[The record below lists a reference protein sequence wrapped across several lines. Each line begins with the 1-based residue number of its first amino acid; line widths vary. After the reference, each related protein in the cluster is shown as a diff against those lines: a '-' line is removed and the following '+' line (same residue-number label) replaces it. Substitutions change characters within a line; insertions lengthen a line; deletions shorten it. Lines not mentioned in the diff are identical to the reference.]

1 MSKAPQ
7 EPHKAKSE
15 YSIHAVENALDLL
28 DAICEEGGEARV
40 SQLSQ
45 RTGMSKANVFRL
57 LATFEGRGFVERSED
72 SLKYRLG
79 LSACEMGQKIL
90 ARMGVLRKARPAMS
104 RLMRQCNESVY
115 FVVRRND
122 YVLMLDMVDTTQQ
135 VKITPLVGQRFPLV
149 TAPGRVFLAY
159 EETGGRKRA
168 DLPAGVAMTVAE
180 REALRGC
187 GVCVDQE
194 SFGEGVT
201 CLAMPL
207 FNGKGEVVAALAV
220 LGPTFRMSAE
230 RVENEL
236 LTQLREAGT
245 AISAGLGYLGD
256 HMKNNRGVEH
266 QQQVSVCS

>member
-1 MSKAPQ
+1 MSRTPQVSDRPKADYAV
-7 EPHKAKSE
+7 HS
-15 YSIHAVENALDLL
+15 VENALDLL

-45 RTGMSKANVFRL
+45 RTGMSKTSVFRL

-135 VKITPLVGQRFPLV
+135 VKITPLVGQRFPL
-149 TAPGRVFLAY
+149 TTGPGRIFRAF
-159 EETGGRKRA
+159 ENEGGRKRVDPPGA
-168 DLPAGVAMTVAE
+168 LALAPVE
-180 REALRGC
+180 REAIRDSGICL
-187 GVCVDQE
+187 DQE
-194 SFGEGVT
+194 GFGDGVT
-201 CLAMPL
+201 CVAMPL
-207 FNGKGEVVAALAV
+207 FNAKTEVVAALAV
-220 LGPTFRMSAE
+220 LGPTFRMPTTRIE
-230 RVENEL
+230 GEFLV
-236 LTQLREAGT
+236 QLREAGAT
-245 AISAGLGYLGD
+245 ISAGLGYLGD
-256 HMKNNRGVEH
+256 GFWRNR
-266 QQQVSVCS
+266 VS

>member
-1 MSKAPQ
+1 MSKAPR

-104 RLMRQCNESVY
+104 RLMRQFNESVY
-115 FVVRRND
+115 FLVRRND

-135 VKITPLVGQRFPLV
+135 VKITPLVGQRFPL
-149 TAPGRVFLAY
+149 TTGPGRVFLAFDND
-159 EETGGRKRA
+159 GGRKRA
-168 DLPAGVAMTVAE
+168 DLPAGVAMTAAE
-180 REALRGC
+180 REVLRGC
-187 GVCVDQE
+187 GVCIDQE

-230 RVENEL
+230 RVEGEL
-236 LTQLREAGT
+236 LGQLREAGT

-256 HMKNNRGVEH
+256 HLRRNGVL
-266 QQQVSVCS
+266 QN